1 MSAGGQCVMPK
12 LKIPATDRSPEVD
25 FDFDNHRLRLRG
37 ESYPEDVA
45 AFYGPVFEALD
56 GYLDQ
61 LRSGTCALDV
71 ELIYFN
77 SSSAK
82 AIMSLLEKL
91 DEAAERITSVTINWY
106 YDEEDDTMR
115 ELGEEFGEDLEHAE
129 FRLKKRIGAG

>member
-1 MSAGGQCVMPK
+1 MPK

-25 FDFDNHRLRLRG
+25 FDFDNHRLRIRG

-56 GYLDQ
+56 GYLRQ
-61 LRSGTCALDV
+61 LHDGDCSLDV

-91 DEAAERITSVTINWY
+91 DDAAGRSASVAITWY

-129 FRLKKRIGAG
+129 FHLKKRAVAG

>member
-1 MSAGGQCVMPK
+1 MTNLRIA
-12 LKIPATDRSPEVD
+12 ATDRTPEVE
-25 FDFDNHRLRLRG
+25 FDFEKNHLRLRG

-56 GYLDQ
+56 EYLAD
-61 LRSGTCALDV
+61 LCGGACRFDF

-91 DEAAERITSVTINWY
+91 DEAAGAGAAVTIGWY

-115 ELGEEFGEDLEHAE
+115 ELGEEFGEDIEHAK
-129 FRLKKRIGAG
+129 FRLEKLATET

>member
-1 MSAGGQCVMPK
+1 MPN
-12 LKIPATDRSPEVD
+12 LKIAATDRSPEVD
-25 FDFDNHRLRLRG
+25 FDFDKHRLRLKG

-56 GYLDQ
+56 QYLRQ
-61 LRSGTCALDV
+61 LGDGACAFEF

-91 DEAAERITSVTINWY
+91 DDVAAKSASVTINWY

-115 ELGEEFGEDLEHAE
+115 ELGEEFGEDLGHAE
-129 FRLKKRIGAG
+129 FRIKKRAAEG